1 MNKKD
6 KPRATHESNLPVGN
20 ITLRVAVLSDGS
32 RVITRNGMF
41 QAFKRTQRGRS
52 LKETTRVVGFPSFI
66 DAQNLQPFISD
77 ELRKELTEF
86 EYVSK
91 SGKMVRRGY
100 KAEILPL
107 VSDVYLQARQAG
119 ALSPQQAPL
128 ALQAE
133 ILTRSLAKVGIV
145 ALIDEATG
153 YQSERD
159 KDELQKILGAYISA
173 ELLPYQRRFPL
184 EYYKQIYRLR
194 GWPWPPK
201 KKNHTQF
208 VGVIT
213 NKIVY
218 ELLPEGVLEELQS
231 KNPVLED
238 KGYRAHKHF
247 QYLTLD
253 IGNPNL
259 EKHLAQIIVLM
270 RISKD
275 WQEFEDHLTEAF
287 ERYGKQT
294 KLHLNAEVK
303 PKKSPANK
311 LREFLDS
318 GGRDDAESDFN
329 RALRKASNP

>member
-1 MNKKD
+1 
-6 KPRATHESNLPVGN
+6 
-20 ITLRVAVLSDGS
+20 
-32 RVITRNGMF
+32 MF

-52 LKETTRVVGFPSFI
+52 LRETTRVAEFPSFI
-66 DAQNLQPFISD
+66 DAQNLQPYISD

-107 VSDVYLQARQAG
+107 VCDVYLQARADG
-119 ALSPQQAPL
+119 ALAPQQMLL

-153 YQSERD
+153 YQSERE
-159 KDELQKILGAYISA
+159 KDELQKILSAYISA

-194 GWPWPPK
+194 GWAYPPK
-201 KKNHTQF
+201 RKNHTQF
-208 VGVIT
+208 VGQIT

-218 ELLPEGVLEELQS
+218 DLLPKGVLDELRR
-231 KNPVLED
+231 KNPVIED
-238 KGYRAHKHF
+238 KGYRAHRHH
-247 QYLTLD
+247 QYLTID

-259 EKHLAQIIVLM
+259 EKHLSQLIVLM

-287 ERYGKQT
+287 GRYGKQA
-294 KLHLNAEVK
+294 KLHLKPEVV
-303 PKKSPANK
+303 KKASSAKK
-311 LREFLDS
+311 LRKFLYK
-318 GGRDDAESDFN
+318 GGRSGAEDDFD
-329 RALRKASNP
+329 RALRKASNPD